1 MEKIPSEW
9 QMVFIHQI
17 ARLIRGVTYKKL
29 VAKNIPKPGYLPL
42 LRANN
47 ITNTLNFEDLVY
59 VPTDIIKDEQLIL
72 EGDIVIA
79 MSSGSKHLVGKS
91 SIAQEDFRGS
101 FGAFCS
107 TLRSSKLISNKFV
120 AYSLKTNSYRSYI
133 EKVSKGTNIN
143 NLKREHLLHF
153 RIPLPPLIEQIR
165 IVKKIDNL
173 FTILEKGEEHLK
185 NSQYQLKLYRE
196 SILQKAFTG
205 QLTEQWRN
213 NHQFQHGNEITE
225 LIKVQRQK
233 YYRDLLMN
241 WEEAVSQWQKDDR
254 KERKP
259 IKPRA
264 LKNYSRFTDEQIG
277 ELPELPESWTWI
289 KLGQISEIVGGVT
302 KGRKLTGR
310 KTVTIPYLRVAN
322 VQDGYLDLNEVKEIE
337 VLPEDV
343 TKYRLEPG
351 DVLYIEGGDKDKLG
365 RGTIWNNELSTCI
378 HQNHVFRARMI
389 NRKVN
394 IPEYI
399 AYNSQTQ
406 VAKGYFFNNAKQTVN
421 LASINMTVLS
431 ELPVPLCSME
441 EQQEIIDQLE
451 KLFTKQEELNQ
462 TIDFAL
468 KDAQTLRQSILKK
481 AFEGKLVPQD
491 PNDEPAS
498 ELLRKIQKEKQK
510 WQESQKEKK
519 KISKPKTRME
529 ALTIEQVLK
538 KAKEPISPKEL
549 WETSMHKHDIEEFYL
564 ELKKLGDKVV
574 EIKSETESL
583 LRLEDAN

>member
-1 MEKIPSEW
+1 MSDYLTKYKLPQKWVWTSLNEIIGKTT
-9 QMVFIHQI
+9 
-17 ARLIRGVTYKKL
+17 TYQKVQKK
-29 VAKNIPKPGYLPL
+29 Y
-42 LRANN
+42 
-47 ITNTLNFEDLVY
+47 
-59 VPTDIIKDEQLIL
+59 
-72 EGDIVIA
+72 
-79 MSSGSKHLVGKS
+79 
-91 SIAQEDFRGS
+91 
-101 FGAFCS
+101 
-107 TLRSSKLISNKFV
+107 
-120 AYSLKTNSYRSYI
+120 YSLKGVLPIVDQGQQFIGGYTNDLSFKVQCSLPVVVFGDHTKNIKFVDFAFAGGADGIKIIQPFPSLNPRMLLYFLMSLKELIPDRGYSRHFHLI
-133 EKVSKGTNIN
+133 E
-143 NLKREHLLHF
+143 NLRF
-153 RIPLPPLIEQIR
+153 PLPPLLEQGR
-165 IVKKIDNL
+165 IVVKIDNL
-173 FTILEKGEEHLK
+173 LKIIEKGEEHLK
-185 NSQYQLKLYRE
+185 NAQYQLKLYRE

-205 QLTEQWRN
+205 QLSEQWRN
-213 NHQFQHGNEITE
+213 DNQFQHANEITE
-225 LIKVQRQK
+225 LIKIERQK
-233 YYRDLLMN
+233 YYQDLLEN
-241 WEEAVSQWQKDDR
+241 WEDAVSHWKNNDR
-254 KERKP
+254 KGRKP

-322 VQDGYLDLNEVKEIE
+322 VQDGYLDLNEVKQIE

-343 TKYRLEPG
+343 TKYSLESG
-351 DVLYIEGGDKDKLG
+351 DILYIEGGDKDKLG
-365 RGTIWNNELSTCI
+365 RGTIWNNELPSCI

-394 IPEYI
+394 IPEFI

-406 VAKGYFFNNAKQTVN
+406 VAKGYFFHNAKQTVN

-468 KDAQTLRQSILKK
+468 KDTQTLRQSILKK

-491 PNDEPAS
+491 SNDEPAS
-498 ELLRKIQKEKQK
+498 ELLKKIQKEKQK
-510 WQESQKEKK
+510 WQESQKAKK

-529 ALTIEQVLK
+529 ALTIEQVFKQAK
-538 KAKEPISPKEL
+538 KPLSSKEL
-549 WETSMHKHDIEEFYL
+549 WETSKHKHDIEEFYL

-574 EIKSETESL
+574 DVGNETESL

>member
-1 MEKIPSEW
+1 MGRKREI
-9 QMVFIHQI
+9 
-17 ARLIRGVTYKKL
+17 
-29 VAKNIPKPGYLPL
+29 
-42 LRANN
+42 
-47 ITNTLNFEDLVY
+47 
-59 VPTDIIKDEQLIL
+59 
-72 EGDIVIA
+72 
-79 MSSGSKHLVGKS
+79 
-91 SIAQEDFRGS
+91 
-101 FGAFCS
+101 
-107 TLRSSKLISNKFV
+107 
-120 AYSLKTNSYRSYI
+120 RSYWFDNCKI
-133 EKVSKGTNIN
+133 KPFVLDVDYLFFFLRYNYSYLNIN
-143 NLKREHLLHF
+143 ARGTGIPHVDPKILWNLKV
-153 RIPLPPLIEQIR
+153 PLPPVNEQLRIIE
-165 IVKKIDNL
+165 KIEKFL
-173 FTILEKGEEHLK
+173 KIIEKGEEHIK
-185 NSQYQLKLYRE
+185 NAQYQLKLYRE

-205 QLTEQWRN
+205 QLSEQWRN
-213 NHQFQHGNEITE
+213 DHQFQYANEITE
-225 LIKVQRQK
+225 LIKVKRQK
-233 YYRDLLMN
+233 HYQNLLEN
-241 WEEAVSQWQKDDR
+241 WEEAVSQWQNADR

-264 LKNYSRFTDEQIG
+264 LKNYSRFTDDQIG

-302 KGRKLTGR
+302 KGRNLSGR
-310 KTVTIPYLRVAN
+310 KTVTTPYLRVAN

-365 RGTIWNNELSTCI
+365 RGTIWNNELPTCI

-394 IPEYI
+394 IPEFI

-421 LASINMTVLS
+421 LASINMSVLS
-431 ELPVPLCSME
+431 ELPVPLCSKE

-462 TIDFAL
+462 TIDSAL

-481 AFEGKLVPQD
+481 AFEGKLVPQY
-491 PNDEPAS
+491 PNDELAS

-510 WQESQKEKK
+510 WQESQKERK
-519 KISKPKTRME
+519 KISKPKKRME

-538 KAKEPISPKEL
+538 KAEEPISPKEL
-549 WETSMHKHDIEEFYL
+549 WETSKHKHDIEEFYL

>member
-1 MEKIPSEW
+1 
-9 QMVFIHQI
+9 MVFVHQI
-17 ARLIRGVTYKKL
+17 ARLISGVTYNKL
-29 VAKNIPKPGYLPL
+29 VAKNEPRLGYLPL

-47 ITNTLNFEDLVY
+47 ISNIINFDELVY
-59 VPTDIIKDEQLIL
+59 VPVNLIKDDQLIQ
-72 EGDIVIA
+72 EGDVIIA
-79 MSSGSKHLVGKS
+79 MSSGSKRLVGKS
-91 SIAQEDFRGS
+91 SRATIDFEGS

-120 AYSLKTNSYRSYI
+120 AYSLKTNDYKRYI

-143 NLKREHLLHF
+143 NLKRDHLLHF
-153 RIPLPPLIEQIR
+153 RIPFPPLAEQHR
-165 IVKKIDNL
+165 IVNKIEYL
-173 FTILEKGEEHLK
+173 FTIIEKGEEYLRNAH
-185 NSQYQLKLYRE
+185 YQLKLYRE

-205 QLTEQWRN
+205 QLTEQWRIE
-213 NHQFQHGNEITE
+213 HQPEPATAIVK
-225 LIKVQRQK
+225 LLKDYRQK
-233 YYRDLLMN
+233 YYKGLINN
-241 WEEAVSQWQKDDR
+241 WEEAVSQWEEDGRVDR
-254 KERKP
+254 KP
-259 IKPRA
+259 TKPRA
-264 LKNYSRFTDEQIG
+264 LKNFSSFTEKQID
-277 ELPELPESWTWI
+277 ELPELPNTWAWI

-302 KGRKLTGR
+302 KGRKLSGK
-310 KTVTIPYLRVAN
+310 KTVITPYLRVAN
-322 VQDGYLDLNEVKEIE
+322 VQDGYLDLIDIKEIE

-343 TKYRLEPG
+343 TKYQLEAG

-365 RGTIWNNELSTCI
+365 RGTVWKNELPICI

-389 NRKVN
+389 NRKIN
-394 IPEYI
+394 FPEFI

-441 EQQEIIDQLE
+441 EQQEILDQLE
-451 KLFTKQEELNQ
+451 KLFTKQDELNQ
-462 TIDFAL
+462 TINSAL
-468 KDAQTLRQSILKK
+468 RDAQNLRQSILKK

-491 PNDEPAS
+491 LNDEPAS
-498 ELLRKIQKEKQK
+498 ELLKKIQKEKQE
-510 WQESQKEKK
+510 WQEYQEAKK

-538 KAKEPISPKEL
+538 QAKEPISPKEL
-549 WETSMHKHDIEEFYL
+549 WETSMHKNDIEEFYL

-583 LRLEDAN
+583 LRLKDAN

>member
-1 MEKIPSEW
+1 MEKIHNKINYWSYPYLKDIVVSEKGKKPKTFSF
-9 QMVFIHQI
+9 QPDKDFI
-17 ARLIRGVTYKKL
+17 
-29 VAKNIPKPGYLPL
+29 PYL
-42 LRANN
+42 
-47 ITNTLNFEDLVY
+47 
-59 VPTDIIKDEQLIL
+59 DIKAL
-72 EGDIVIA
+72 ETGDIDRYA
-79 MSSGSKHLVGKS
+79 EEESSKILDDT
-91 SIAQEDFRGS
+91 SIAIVWDGS
-101 FGAFCS
+101 RSGWVEKGQSGAIGS
-107 TLRSSKLISNKFV
+107 TLAKIKPFV
-120 AYSLKTNSYRSYI
+120 LHVDYLFLFLRYNYSYL
-133 EKVSKGTNIN
+133 NIN
-143 NLKREHLLHF
+143 ARGTGIPHVDPKILWNIKV
-153 RIPLPPLIEQIR
+153 PLPPVNEQFRIVEKIEKFLKIIEQ
-165 IVKKIDNL
+165 
-173 FTILEKGEEHLK
+173 GEEHIK
-185 NSQYQLKLYRE
+185 NAQYQLKLYRE

-205 QLTEQWRN
+205 QLSEHWRN
-213 NHQFQHGNEITE
+213 DHQFQYADEISE
-225 LIKVQRQK
+225 LIRVERLKDYQ
-233 YYRDLLMN
+233 DLLKN
-241 WEEAVSQWQKDDR
+241 WEEAVSQWQKGDR
-254 KERKP
+254 KERRP

-264 LKNYSRFTDEQIG
+264 LKNYSRFTDDQIS

-302 KGRKLTGR
+302 KGRNLTGR
-310 KTVTIPYLRVAN
+310 KTVATPYLRVAN

-365 RGTIWNNELSTCI
+365 RGTIWNNELPTCI
-378 HQNHVFRARMI
+378 HQNHIFRARMI

-394 IPEYI
+394 IPEFI

-431 ELPVPLCSME
+431 ELPVPLCSKE

-462 TIDFAL
+462 TIDLAL

-481 AFEGKLVPQD
+481 AFEGKLVHQD
-491 PNDEPAS
+491 PNDEPVS
-498 ELLRKIQKEKQK
+498 EMLGKIQKERKEWQQFQK
-510 WQESQKEKK
+510 KKK
-519 KISKPKTRME
+519 KISKPKKRME

-538 KAKEPISPKEL
+538 KAAEPISPKEL
-549 WETSMHKHDIEEFYL
+549 WETSKHKHDIEEFYL

>member
-1 MEKIPSEW
+1 MEKS
-9 QMVFIHQI
+9 H
-17 ARLIRGVTYKKL
+17 
-29 VAKNIPKPGYLPL
+29 NIIEYWSYPFLK
-42 LRANN
+42 
-47 ITNTLNFEDLVY
+47 
-59 VPTDIIKDEQLIL
+59 
-72 EGDIVIA
+72 DIVISEKGKKPKA
-79 MSSGSKHLVGKS
+79 FSFQPDKGFIPYLDIKALETGDIDRYAEEESSKILDDTSIAIVWDGSRSGWVEKGKS
-91 SIAQEDFRGS
+91 GAIGS
-101 FGAFCS
+101 TIVKIKPFVLDVDYLFFF
-107 TLRSSKLISNKFV
+107 LRYN
-120 AYSLKTNSYRSYI
+120 YSYL
-133 EKVSKGTNIN
+133 NIN
-143 NLKREHLLHF
+143 ARGTGIPHVDPKILWNIKV
-153 RIPLPPLIEQIR
+153 PLPPVNEQFRIIEKIEKFLKIIEQ
-165 IVKKIDNL
+165 
-173 FTILEKGEEHLK
+173 GEEHIK
-185 NSQYQLKLYRE
+185 NAQYQLKLYRE

-205 QLTEQWRN
+205 QLSEQWRN
-213 NHQFQHGNEITE
+213 DHQIQYASEITE
-225 LIKVQRQK
+225 LIKVERQK
-233 YYRDLLMN
+233 YYQDLLKS
-241 WEEAVSQWQKDDR
+241 WEEAVSKWQKDDR

-259 IKPRA
+259 IKPRV
-264 LKNYSRFTDEQIG
+264 LKNYSRFTNDQIS

-302 KGRKLTGR
+302 KGRKLIGR
-310 KTVTIPYLRVAN
+310 KTVTTPYLRVAN

-365 RGTIWNNELSTCI
+365 RGTIWNNELPTCI

-394 IPEYI
+394 IPEFI

-441 EQQEIIDQLE
+441 EQKEIIGQLE

-491 PNDEPAS
+491 PNDDPAT
-498 ELLRKIQKEKQK
+498 ELLGKIQNEKQK
-510 WQESQKEKK
+510 WQKSQKDKK

-538 KAKEPISPKEL
+538 KAKEPISP
-549 WETSMHKHDIEEFYL
+549 
-564 ELKKLGDKVV
+564 
-574 EIKSETESL
+574 
-583 LRLEDAN
+583 N